1 MYHLS
6 RQLRNKYKHLEL
18 RQDAVARTG
27 VCPEIMDLY
36 DTGSLVQMT
45 VCQEMK
51 GAEVQHDGRC
61 ECDVGA
67 FGSGKTTPFLSHLM
81 HKRPF

>member
-1 MYHLS
+1 
-6 RQLRNKYKHLEL
+6 
-18 RQDAVARTG
+18 
-27 VCPEIMDLY
+27 MDLY

-67 FGSGKTTPFLSHLM
+67 FGSGKKTPSLSHLM